1 MILLEYR
8 LAKVSSNQL
17 EYIQGFNQYLI
28 NNIYDNII
36 NTKFTRTKIMIRLK
50 NIDKKVN
57 WIRWTNNIKSIDID
71 DLMDLI
77 KNNIE
82 VKAYKNNIYK
92 IIIDKYVLIPNTLTP
107 LERLL
112 RYIEFGDTKTKG
124 IRLLNYIKQQY
135 TFNTIN
141 SLFSMYM
148 LVQTK
153 EFNKSQ
159 LV

>member
-8 LAKVSSNQL
+8 LAKVSSSQL

>member
-1 MILLEYR
+1 MLLLEYR

-36 NTKFTRTKIMIRLK
+36 NTKFIRTKIMIRLK

-57 WIRWTNNIKSIDID
+57 WIRWTNNIKSINID
-71 DLMDLI
+71 DLMNLI

-124 IRLLNYIKQQY
+124 IGLLNYIKQQY

-153 EFNKSQ
+153 EYNKSQ